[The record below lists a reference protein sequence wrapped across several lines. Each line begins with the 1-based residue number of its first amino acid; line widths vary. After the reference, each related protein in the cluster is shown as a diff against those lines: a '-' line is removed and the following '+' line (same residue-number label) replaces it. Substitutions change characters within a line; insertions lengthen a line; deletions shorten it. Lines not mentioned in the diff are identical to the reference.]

1 MKEYSISDFKA
12 HAIGILNGLAKSGE
26 SVLVTKR
33 GKPLARISPY
43 RPPENKPRSGKLAG
57 TLSIEKDLISP
68 LGEELWEA
76 ARTDASDSD

>member
-33 GKPLARISPY
+33 GKPLAQISPY
-43 RPPENKPRSGKLAG
+43 RPPENKPRPGKLAG
-57 TLSIEKDLISP
+57 TLSFEKDLISP

-76 ARTDASDSD
+76 ARADGSDSD